1 MSTKKPTSPIKG
13 TTQDFIEIEDVMDDI
28 VLIRGN
34 AAATI
39 IEVGAVNFYL
49 LSSEEQ
55 NSIIYAYSNL
65 LNSLSFPVQI
75 VILSK
80 KMDIS
85 NYLEYLKVKT
95 QQQKNPALAKHLQD
109 YQEFI
114 KTVIKKNSVLEKRF
128 FFVIPFNPMEMGAS
142 GMQT

>member
-55 NSIIYAYSNL
+55 NSIIY
-65 LNSLSFPVQI
+65 
-75 VILSK
+75 
-80 KMDIS
+80 
-85 NYLEYLKVKT
+85 
-95 QQQKNPALAKHLQD
+95 
-109 YQEFI
+109 
-114 KTVIKKNSVLEKRF
+114 
-128 FFVIPFNPMEMGAS
+128 
-142 GMQT
+142 